1 MNNLY
6 ILIINIMYSLP
17 SHTLPSRA
25 LLLIRDYSKPCTRS
39 EWKTSKPIIT
49 TYGLYKVLQQQEIDR
64 LPKTPKYIALLNN
77 IKSTEWYY
85 AYKIINDYGQQ
96 RFYMKYIYKPGIK
109 YDPYD
114 DTTEAKRL
122 YILICKL

>member
-1 MNNLY
+1 M
-6 ILIINIMYSLP
+6 ILPYC
-17 SHTLPSRA
+17 A
-25 LLLIRDYSKPCTRS
+25 LCLIREYSKPLTRGD
-39 EWKTSKPIIT
+39 WRQSKPIIT
-49 TYGLYKVLQQQEIDR
+49 TYGLYKLIVDEEINNT
-64 LPKTPKYIALLNN
+64 LKYIELLHN

-85 AYKIINDYGQQ
+85 AYKIIHEYGQQ
-96 RFYMKYIYKPGIK
+96 RFYMKYVYKPGIK